1 MFQNINENTVNTA
14 KYEEDNSH
22 KKKIEI
28 FSNVLSIKNIIIY
41 VITFMISMVGVTGEF
56 SPFSISILG
65 ACLANSVPAL
75 GVVLAGIIG
84 SAIKF
89 GVSGAVGYILTVLT
103 LIATMFIIK
112 LKQNDEE
119 KNEQIKFSKNI
130 LIENHD
136 SIKNLISS
144 EEGEYSA
151 TINFI
156 IGENS
161 QNNRGYFIIRNTAY
175 SPTYYYIRL
184 VNEDSAKWKIES
196 IDKLPLN
203 NK

>member
-112 LKQNDEE
+112 VKQNDEE
-119 KNEQIKFSKNI
+119 KNEQIKLSKNI
-130 LIENHD
+130 FISTLIIQILKLGINGFTLYDALASVSFSIIAVVFYKIFVNSLSVIQDFRENKEKSNNNSYLSK
-136 SIKNLISS
+136 SI
-144 EEGEYSA
+144 
-151 TINFI
+151 
-156 IGENS
+156 
-161 QNNRGYFIIRNTAY
+161 
-175 SPTYYYIRL
+175 
-184 VNEDSAKWKIES
+184 
-196 IDKLPLN
+196 
-203 NK
+203 

>member
-112 LKQNDEE
+112 VKQNDEE
-119 KNEQIKFSKNI
+119 KNEQIKLSKNI
-130 LIENHD
+130 FISTLI
-136 SIKNLISS
+136 IQILKL
-144 EEGEYSA
+144 G
-151 TINFI
+151 INGF
-156 IGENS
+156 
-161 QNNRGYFIIRNTAY
+161 T
-175 SPTYYYIRL
+175 L
-184 VNEDSAKWKIES
+184 
-196 IDKLPLN
+196 
-203 NK
+203 

>member
-75 GVVLAGIIG
+75 GVVLAGIIMSLG
-84 SAIKF
+84 SKIVAILGWT
-89 GVSGAVGYILTVLT
+89 GVFAIIAVILVIVL
-103 LIATMFIIK
+103 ISVIIK
-112 LKQNDEE
+112 K
-119 KNEQIKFSKNI
+119 KK
-130 LIENHD
+130 
-136 SIKNLISS
+136 
-144 EEGEYSA
+144 
-151 TINFI
+151 
-156 IGENS
+156 
-161 QNNRGYFIIRNTAY
+161 
-175 SPTYYYIRL
+175 
-184 VNEDSAKWKIES
+184 
-196 IDKLPLN
+196 
-203 NK
+203 